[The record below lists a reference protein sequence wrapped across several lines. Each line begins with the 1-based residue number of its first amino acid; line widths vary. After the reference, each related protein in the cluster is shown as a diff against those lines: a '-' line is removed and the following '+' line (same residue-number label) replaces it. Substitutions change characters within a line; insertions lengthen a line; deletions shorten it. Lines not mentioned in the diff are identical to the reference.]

1 MTAEDST
8 PPPASDADTAPPG
21 AAVEVEDPATRHR
34 SIIEVLTVVVLST
47 VAILTAWCGFESSK
61 WGGEMSIA
69 FSQASSA
76 RVQAMN
82 SEGTARDARM
92 FDLVIWANYVQAV
105 ANDQPKLQAYI
116 ESRFTPQFAKAFT
129 AWNKGGRVESSPF
142 ASPAYVPE
150 GTLKAAEWNATA
162 DAKFAQ
168 ALENNQ
174 RGDNYSLL
182 TVLFALV
189 LFLAAVAQ
197 RSRTTKGAW
206 ALLGLALTVSLI
218 GLVIMFSF
226 PIKI

>member
-1 MTAEDST
+1 MAATEPTPQST
-8 PPPASDADTAPPG
+8 PAADADPAPPA
-21 AAVEVEDPATRHR
+21 EVEDPSTRQR
-34 SIIEVLTVVVLST
+34 SIIEVLTVVMLST
-47 VAILTAWCGFESSK
+47 VAILTAWCGFEASK

-76 RVQAMN
+76 RVQAAN
-82 SEGTARDARM
+82 AEGTARDARM
-92 FDLVIWANYVQAV
+92 FDLVIWASYVQAV
-105 ANDQPKLQAYI
+105 ADDQPKLQAYI
-116 ESRFTPQFAKAFT
+116 ETRFTPAFAKAFT
-129 AWNKGGRVESSPF
+129 VWKQSGRVGSSPF

-150 GTLKAAEWNATA
+150 GTLKAAELNATA

-168 ALENNQ
+168 ALQYNQ

-197 RSRTTKGAW
+197 RSRTTKGSW
-206 ALLGLALTVSLI
+206 ALLGMAITVALI
-218 GLVIMFSF
+218 GAVIMFSF